1 MKDEYLKLSPE
12 VARARADR
20 KAIVALESTII
31 SHGLPYPENLETALA
46 LEGIVRQEGATP
58 ATVAILAGRI
68 RVGLEVEEL
77 ELLATGKDVLK
88 ASRRDIPAILARGL
102 RAATTVSATMIAA
115 HLAGI
120 KVFATGGIG
129 GVHRGAQQTFDVSAD
144 LTELAKTPVAVVCA
158 GAKAIL
164 DLPLTLEYLETL
176 GVPVWGY
183 QTGVFPAFYTRDSGL
198 PLDYRMED
206 ELEIARAIQAKW
218 DLGQEGGILI
228 ANPIPPQD
236 ELDQTMV
243 QGVVSQ
249 ALKEADQQGIRGKHL
264 TPFLL
269 DRLKDLTGGLTLQ
282 ANLALVKNNA
292 RLAARIAVTLS
303 RLI

>member
-46 LEGIVRQEGATP
+46 LQGIVRQEGATP

-198 PLDYRMED
+198 PVDYRMED

-243 QGVVSQ
+243 QAVISQ